1 MLVLMVLLVL
11 LVLMVMMVMAQHHCI
26 HQRTA
31 MSSRVPICT
40 NLVEYQAS
48 SLLAL
53 S

>member
-1 MLVLMVLLVL
+1 MMVLMVLL
-11 LVLMVMMVMAQHHCI
+11 VMMVMAQHHCS

-31 MSSRVPICT
+31 MNSMGPICT

-53 S
+53 SYQT